1 MKKQIII
8 LTLALAIL
16 LMGCEPGQ
24 EEKSINIGSNPF
36 AGGTKGIDISFQD
49 FRSTV
54 FDGGLDPF
62 DIIVRL
68 ENEGETLVPKD
79 KIRVTLTGINPTEFG
94 KSETDLTKRAP
105 DDIVEKRK
113 DSQGNILPGPPT
125 FVEFTELNHRK
136 KLTGASAEFTI
147 RADAC
152 YLYRTKAVSKL
163 CIREDILTP
172 EAGGIC
178 EINEDKT
185 VFNSG
190 APVHIQN
197 LKESTRSKDK
207 IGFTFEIANVGTG
220 DIFERNSNCDREDR
234 RKEDKVYLIIDTGM
248 SGLQCTGLNPTATGA
263 EGWATLYGG
272 RKIIS
277 CSQYV
282 ANKANYEQLMNV
294 ELIYDYEQDIQDT
307 ITVKSAGE

>member
-1 MKKQIII
+1 MRRYLII
-8 LTLALAIL
+8 LAIAVL
-16 LMGCEPGQ
+16 LIGCEQG
-24 EEKSINIGSNPF
+24 EDKSINLGQNPF
-36 AGGTKGIDISFQD
+36 AGGTQGLAMGFQD
-49 FRSTV
+49 FRGEV

-79 KIRVTLTGINPTEFG
+79 KVRVTISGINPTEFG
-94 KSETDLTKRAP
+94 KSEADLTKRAP
-105 DDIVEKRK
+105 DDIIEQRK

-125 FVEFTELNHRK
+125 FVEFTEFNHK
-136 KLTGASAEFTI
+136 KQLTGASAQFTI

-163 CIREDILTP
+163 CIREDLLTP
-172 EAGGIC
+172 DEGGIC
-178 EINEDKT
+178 EINEVKT
-185 VFNSG
+185 AYNSG

-207 IGFTFEIANVGTG
+207 IGFTFEVANVGTG
-220 DIFERNSNCDREDR
+220 DLFERNSNCDREDR
-234 RKEDKVYLIIDTGM
+234 RKEDKVYLIIDTGL
-248 SGLQCTGLNPTATGA
+248 SGLQCTGLNPTASGA

-277 CSQYV
+277 CSQHIS
-282 ANKANYEQLMNV
+282 NKADYEQLLNI
-294 ELIYDYEQDIQDT
+294 EAIYDYEQDIQNT
-307 ITVKSAGE
+307 ITVKNAGE